1 MNDILEWIRITLIT
15 TFGENGALVVVMG
28 GFIIF
33 VGVLFFVFI
42 LLSDYLWD
50 KLFSRFD
57 EDFNNAEKRLI
68 KVENTLAP
76 PNYPPILRIVVKVV
90 MVGLIFLIPWLFI
103 SK

>member
-15 TFGENGALVVVMG
+15 TFGENGSLVVVMV

-33 VGVLFFVFI
+33 LGVIFFVFI
-42 LLSDYLWD
+42 LLFNYLDD

-57 EDFNNAEKRLI
+57 EDFDNAEKRLI
-68 KVENTLAP
+68 KVENTMAP
-76 PNYPPILRIVVKVV
+76 PNYPLILRIVVKVV
-90 MVGLIFLIPWLFI
+90 MVGLIFLIPWLII